1 MNARGRTQFA
11 PTVGIFN
18 VGSIHES
25 TLKKTKILFPVK
37 ETCGGFKMQTLN
49 AWDLFFKSGRVEDYP
64 NYCQQRYTYQKET
77 KELADV
83 EIFDR
88 RTCDKRE

>member
-1 MNARGRTQFA
+1 VQ
-11 PTVGIFN
+11 I
-18 VGSIHES
+18 
-25 TLKKTKILFPVK
+25 
-37 ETCGGFKMQTLN
+37 LN
-49 AWDLFFKSGRVEDYP
+49 AWDEFYKSGRVNDYL
-64 NYCQQRYTYQKET
+64 NYCQQRYTHQKDE